1 MQAGGPPARRPFP
14 TPRAPLRPPGGGIPK
29 ALEKNLRKAAP
40 PGPSDG
46 DCPRTYPI
54 PHPLYLYLLS
64 VFIHCRLGSE
74 REHFAAPSRRR
85 AFTRGPSASASP
97 AIQRRRACADNGAL
111 RRGQP
116 AVVQDQPVAVQPV
129 VVQDQPVAVQDQPV
143 AVQDHAE
150 ARQDQPVAIPW
161 QVLLFSRLLECLTA
175 LAGPRQRPPS

>member
-1 MQAGGPPARRPFP
+1 MQAGGPPARRPSDPPDPAPEGFGEKSSGRIP
-14 TPRAPLRPPGGGIPK
+14 TGIVPV
-29 ALEKNLRKAAP
+29 LI
-40 PGPSDG
+40 PS
-46 DCPRTYPI
+46 PI
-54 PHPLYLYLLS
+54 PCTYIYS
-64 VFIHCRLGSE
+64 VSSCI
-74 REHFAAPSRRR
+74 AAW
-85 AFTRGPSASASP
+85 APSASTS
-97 AIQRRRACADNGAL
+97 RRHRAAAHSLEGRARAPRPPCRACADNGAL